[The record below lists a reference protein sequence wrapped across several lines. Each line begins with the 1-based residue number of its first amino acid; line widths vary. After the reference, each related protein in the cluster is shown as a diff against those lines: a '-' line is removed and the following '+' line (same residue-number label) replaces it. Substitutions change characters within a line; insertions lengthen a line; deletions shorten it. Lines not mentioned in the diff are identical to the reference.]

1 MPAALHQ
8 SADIRPSNLL
18 VLNGNAFFVDAYV
31 SGVLHVPD
39 LSMEGAMP
47 SQLAL
52 VQGYWGDTQGAVQT
66 GLTDLLSKIRI
77 WGIRESTGYAN
88 HKGCPTWFVLGQR
101 LFYTK
106 EDFYGFQDDLCYN
119 GDAKCRGRAPGFR
132 LPTGKDDFNMALSA
146 AAPWVNFYGNT
157 PKSID
162 YPRKTM
168 YQLLSD
174 TARRYPQNIAYVF
187 MGKETDYT
195 TFLRRVDLAAK
206 AFVAMGIHR
215 GDRVTICMPNS
226 PQGLD
231 CFYAL
236 NRIGAIPNMIHPL
249 SAPHEI
255 AFYLNA
261 SHSKAIVTLDQFY
274 YKVEQILPDLHD
286 TCRIIIAKIRD
297 ELPGVKKALFPLT
310 KTARSVQKLPKT
322 GYILWNDFL
331 NVGRR
336 SKKELPPDEGK
347 YDDCGA
353 ILYSG
358 GTTGTTKGIMLSNLN
373 FNALGLQTIA
383 ASGYTSVAG
392 MKMLSIMPIFH
403 GFGLGI
409 GIHTALIGG
418 ATCILVPQFSVKLY
432 AEILK
437 KQKPNLIPGVPT
449 LFEALLRADSLDGV
463 DLSFLKGIF
472 SGGDSLSPE
481 LKKKVDQF
489 LKEHNCSEQIR
500 EGYGTTECVTAS
512 CLTPK
517 DYARSGSIGVPF
529 PDTYYKIVKPGTT
542 EELPANTD
550 GEICIS
556 GPTVMLGYMD
566 NPEETAQTLRRHLEG
581 RIWLH
586 TGDLGRMDQD
596 GFVYFRQRIKRM
608 IITSGYNVYP
618 SQLENIIDGHDKVL
632 LSCVIGVK
640 DPYRVQRVKAYVVP
654 MPGIEPTEELKEEIL
669 AYCEKRI
676 AKYAMPREIEFRTEL
691 PKTLVGKVAYRVL
704 EEEANS
710 QMHPEGK

>member
-1 MPAALHQ
+1 MGLSS
-8 SADIRPSNLL
+8 SAPWT
-18 VLNGNAFFVDAYV
+18 A
-31 SGVLHVPD
+31 
-39 LSMEGAMP
+39 
-47 SQLAL
+47 
-52 VQGYWGDTQGAVQT
+52 
-66 GLTDLLSKIRI
+66 
-77 WGIRESTGYAN
+77 
-88 HKGCPTWFVLGQR
+88 
-101 LFYTK
+101 
-106 EDFYGFQDDLCYN
+106 FYG
-119 GDAKCRGRAPGFR
+119 
-132 LPTGKDDFNMALSA
+132 S
-146 AAPWVNFYGNT
+146 T
-157 PKSID
+157 PVSLD

-168 YQLLSD
+168 YQMVAD
-174 TARRYPQNIAYVF
+174 TAKRYPGHTAYVF
-187 MGKETDYT
+187 MGKETSYT
-195 TFLRRVDLAAK
+195 EFLHRIDTAARGLC
-206 AFVAMGIHR
+206 AMGIHK
-215 GDRVTICMPNS
+215 GDRVTICMANT
-226 PQGLD
+226 PQALD

-249 SAPHEI
+249 SAAKEI
-255 AFYLNA
+255 AFYLNF
-261 SHSKAIVTLDQFY
+261 SKSKAILTLDQFY
-274 YKVEQILPDLHD
+274 DKVAGIPPELENPCEILIA
-286 TCRIIIAKIRD
+286 RIAD
-297 ELPGVKKALFPLT
+297 ELPFPLNLIYPHT
-310 KTARSVQKLPKT
+310 KGGKHPLPKT
-322 GYILWNDFL
+322 GYTLWPHVL
-331 NVGRR
+331 AAG
-336 SKKELPPDEGK
+336 SGIPELPLDDGK
-347 YDDCGA
+347 WDDCAA

-358 GTTGTTKGIMLSNLN
+358 GTTGTTKGIRLSNMN

-383 ASGYTSVAG
+383 ASGYGSVAG
-392 MKMLSIMPIFH
+392 MKMLSIMPVFH

-418 ATCILVPQFSVKLY
+418 ASCILVPQFSVKVY
-432 AEILK
+432 ADTLL

-449 LFEALLRADSLDGV
+449 LFEALLRAEKLRDA

-481 LKKKVDQF
+481 LKKKVDTF
-489 LKEHNCSEQIR
+489 LHEHNCDQQIR

-542 EELPANTD
+542 EEVPPGYE

-566 NPEETAQTLRRHLEG
+566 NPEETAQTLRSHGDG

-586 TGDLGRMDQD
+586 TGDLGHMDED
-596 GFVYFRQRIKRM
+596 GFVYFRQRMKRM

-618 SQLENIIDGHDKVL
+618 SQLENIIDGHEKVL

-654 MPGIEPTEELKEEIL
+654 MPGVEPSEALKAELL
-669 AYCEKRI
+669 SYCAQRI

-710 QMHPEGK
+710 EVKSQ